1 MPADFGVGG
10 WGFYTASSDL
20 MKFISPTF
28 LVLPF
33 LLTSSTVFAEECL
46 LNQEYF
52 QSEARALASRHAG
65 AKYNEEERLVRW
77 DSKDLGRISVIVGG
91 CENFGLET
99 FSERRVTRSS
109 SRDAI
114 LRVAKRLARLG
125 WPESYG
131 REALTVLL
139 SKPQAVKRESS
150 GFVFE
155 YEVSGYTEFIV
166 SQSFAGGVEKISVS
180 ATHLQ

>member
-1 MPADFGVGG
+1 M
-10 WGFYTASSDL
+10 
-20 MKFISPTF
+20 
-28 LVLPF
+28 
-33 LLTSSTVFAEECL
+33 
-46 LNQEYF
+46 LNQKYF
-52 QSEARALASRHAG
+52 QGEAKTLASHHAG
-65 AKYNEEERLVRW
+65 AKYYEKERLVRW

-91 CENFGLET
+91 CEDFGLEA

-114 LRVAKRLARLG
+114 LRVAKRIAKLG

-131 REALTVLL
+131 REAVTVLS
-139 SKPQAVKRESS
+139 SKPQAVKHDSS
-150 GFVFE
+150 GFIFE

-180 ATHLQ
+180 TTHLQ